1 MPKTEGD
8 VPSAR
13 LPVLTVAAIDQGTF
27 SYIILKM
34 NLIYKSVQAEM
45 YPVA

>member
-13 LPVLTVAAIDQGTF
+13 LPLFTVAAIDQGTL

-34 NLIYKSVQAEM
+34 NLIYRSVQAEI